1 MELHA
6 LVTYWPVLKTVIP
19 VAAGI
24 ILLFLVFALIV
35 QWVWNTI
42 STIFHKIPK
51 ISYKQSIAVLL
62 AAMFLKEY
70 IFGNRFKK

>member
-1 MELHA
+1 MELHT
-6 LVTYWPVLKTVIP
+6 LGTYLPVLKTVIP

-24 ILLFLVFALIV
+24 ISLFLVFALIV

-42 STIFHKIPK
+42 ATIFHKIPK

-70 IFGNRFKK
+70 IFGSRFKK